1 MPILYLDCFSGIS
14 GDMMVGALA
23 DLGISP
29 SAFEWELGKLE
40 IEDYH
45 LHFARQERRGI
56 AGVKFD
62 VHTDSSACESAD
74 FSASD
79 SHSPSQSGSHS
90 HSHSHPRSHS
100 HSHSHPHP
108 RSHSEIR
115 ELIEQSG
122 LSKFVK
128 TRSLAIFHRIA
139 EAEAKIHAVPID
151 RVHFDEVGAVD
162 SIVDIV
168 LTCVGIEALGVSHI
182 YVSSLV
188 DGNGSTHCAHG
199 EYPVPAPATL
209 EILKGIPLRQ
219 IAVPFEL
226 ITPTGAAIVAEF
238 QRQIGPMPPLRTI
251 RVGYGLGTR
260 DLSPRPNVLRAI
272 LGELEQ
278 TAEAETVVEIQAN
291 IDDLSAEILAAS
303 QEHLL
308 QAGALDVFFTPVQM
322 KKNRPGTLLTVLCD
336 RAHLDQ
342 IQQLIFHETTT
353 FGLRFREASRRVLDR
368 ELRSVDTE
376 LGPIRVKIGRLGDEI
391 VQVSPE
397 YEDCRSIARKT
408 SMPLK
413 RIYEIAAANFWKQNT
428 PVSEIEH

>member
-74 FSASD
+74 LSASD
-79 SHSPSQSGSHS
+79 
-90 HSHSHPRSHS
+90 S
-100 HSHSHPHP
+100 HSHSHPHS

-168 LTCVGIEALGVSHI
+168 LTCVGIEALEVSHI
-182 YVSSLV
+182 YVSALV
-188 DGNGSTHCAHG
+188 EGNGSIHCAHG

-219 IAVPFEL
+219 ITVPFEL

-238 QRQIGPMPPLRTI
+238 QHQIGPMPPLRTI

-260 DLSPRPNVLRAI
+260 DISPRPNVLRAI

-278 TAEAETVVEIQAN
+278 TAETETVVEIQAN

-336 RAHLDQ
+336 RDHLDQ

-353 FGLRFREASRRVLDR
+353 FGLRFREASRRVLGR
-368 ELRSVDTE
+368 QLRSVDTE
-376 LGPIRVKIGRLGDEI
+376 LGPIRVKIGRLGDEV

-397 YEDCRSIARKT
+397 YEDCRSVARKT

-413 RIYEIAAANFWKQNT
+413 RVYEIATANFWKQN
-428 PVSEIEH
+428 PAGSGIEH

>member
-1 MPILYLDCFSGIS
+1 
-14 GDMMVGALA
+14 MMVGALA

-74 FSASD
+74 LSASD
-79 SHSPSQSGSHS
+79 
-90 HSHSHPRSHS
+90 S
-100 HSHSHPHP
+100 HSHSHPHS

-168 LTCVGIEALGVSHI
+168 LTCVGIEALEVSHI
-182 YVSSLV
+182 YVSALV
-188 DGNGSTHCAHG
+188 EGNGSIHCAHG

-219 IAVPFEL
+219 VAVPFEL

-238 QRQIGPMPPLRTI
+238 QHQIGPMPPLRTI

-278 TAEAETVVEIQAN
+278 TAETETVVEIQAN

-342 IQQLIFHETTT
+342 VQQLIFHETTT

-368 ELRSVDTE
+368 ELRSVETE
-376 LGPIRVKIGRLGDEI
+376 LGPIRVKIGRLGDEV

-397 YEDCRSIARKT
+397 YEDCRSIARKI

-413 RIYEIAAANFWKQNT
+413 RVYEIATANFWKQN
-428 PVSEIEH
+428 PAGSGIEH

>member
-1 MPILYLDCFSGIS
+1 
-14 GDMMVGALA
+14 MMVGALA

-74 FSASD
+74 LSASD
-79 SHSPSQSGSHS
+79 
-90 HSHSHPRSHS
+90 S
-100 HSHSHPHP
+100 HSHSHPHS

-168 LTCVGIEALGVSHI
+168 LTCVGIEALEVSHI
-182 YVSSLV
+182 YVSALV
-188 DGNGSTHCAHG
+188 EGNGSIHCAHG

-219 IAVPFEL
+219 ITVPFEL

-238 QRQIGPMPPLRTI
+238 QHQIGPMPPLRTI

-260 DLSPRPNVLRAI
+260 DISPRPNVLRAI

-278 TAEAETVVEIQAN
+278 TAETETVVEIQAN

-342 IQQLIFHETTT
+342 VQQLIFHETTT

-368 ELRSVDTE
+368 ELRSVETE
-376 LGPIRVKIGRLGDEI
+376 LGPIRVKIGRLGDEV

-397 YEDCRSIARKT
+397 YEDCRSIARKI

-413 RIYEIAAANFWKQNT
+413 RVYEIATANFWKQN
-428 PVSEIEH
+428 PAGSGIEH

>member
-23 DLGISP
+23 DLGVSP

-40 IEDYH
+40 VEDYH
-45 LHFARQERRGI
+45 LHFARQERQGI

-62 VHTDSSACESAD
+62 VHTDSSAC
-74 FSASD
+74 ASD
-79 SHSPSQSGSHS
+79 SHPSPHS
-90 HSHSHPRSHS
+90 HSHSH
-100 HSHSHPHP
+100 
-108 RSHSEIR
+108 SHSEIR

-139 EAEAKIHAVPID
+139 EAEARIHAVPID
-151 RVHFDEVGAVD
+151 QVHFDEVGALD

-182 YVSSLV
+182 YVSALV
-188 DGNGSTHCAHG
+188 DGNGSIHCAHG
-199 EYPVPAPATL
+199 EYPIPAPATL

-238 QRQIGPMPPLRTI
+238 QHRIGLMPPLRTI
-251 RVGYGLGTR
+251 RIGYGLGTR
-260 DLSPRPNVLRAI
+260 DTSPRPNALRAI

-303 QEHLL
+303 QENLL

-336 RAHLDQ
+336 RAHLDK

-368 ELRSVDTE
+368 ELQSVDTE
-376 LGPIRVKIGRLGDEI
+376 LGPIRVKIGRLGDQI

-397 YEDCRSIARKT
+397 YEDCRSIARST
-408 SMPLK
+408 STRLK
-413 RIYEIAAANFWKQNT
+413 RVYEIAVANFWKQN
-428 PVSEIEH
+428 PA

>member
-74 FSASD
+74 LSASD
-79 SHSPSQSGSHS
+79 
-90 HSHSHPRSHS
+90 S
-100 HSHSHPHP
+100 HSHSHPHS

-168 LTCVGIEALGVSHI
+168 LTCVGIEALEVSHI
-182 YVSSLV
+182 YVSALV
-188 DGNGSTHCAHG
+188 EGNGSIHCAHG
-199 EYPVPAPATL
+199 EYPIPAPATL

-219 IAVPFEL
+219 VAVPFEL

-238 QRQIGPMPPLRTI
+238 QHQIGPMPPLRTI

-260 DLSPRPNVLRAI
+260 DISPRPNVLRAI

-278 TAEAETVVEIQAN
+278 TAETETVVEIQAN

-342 IQQLIFHETTT
+342 VQQLIFHETTT

-368 ELRSVDTE
+368 ELRSVETE
-376 LGPIRVKIGRLGDEI
+376 LGPIRVKIGRLGDEV

-397 YEDCRSIARKT
+397 YEDCRSIARKI

-413 RIYEIAAANFWKQNT
+413 RVYEIATANFWKQN
-428 PVSEIEH
+428 PAGSGIEH

>member
-74 FSASD
+74 LSASD
-79 SHSPSQSGSHS
+79 
-90 HSHSHPRSHS
+90 S
-100 HSHSHPHP
+100 HSHSHPHS

-168 LTCVGIEALGVSHI
+168 LTCVGIEALEVSHI
-182 YVSSLV
+182 YVSALV
-188 DGNGSTHCAHG
+188 EGNGSIHCAHG

-219 IAVPFEL
+219 ITVPFEL

-238 QRQIGPMPPLRTI
+238 QHQIGPMPPLRTI

-260 DLSPRPNVLRAI
+260 DISPRPNVLRAI

-278 TAEAETVVEIQAN
+278 TAETETVVEIQAN

-368 ELRSVDTE
+368 ELRSVETE
-376 LGPIRVKIGRLGDEI
+376 LGPIRVKIGRLGDEV

-397 YEDCRSIARKT
+397 YEDCRSIARKI

-413 RIYEIAAANFWKQNT
+413 RVYEIATANFWKQN
-428 PVSEIEH
+428 PAGSGIEH

>member
-40 IEDYH
+40 VEDYH
-45 LHFARQERRGI
+45 LHFARQERGGI

-62 VHTDSSACESAD
+62 VHTDLSACESAD
-74 FSASD
+74 LSASD
-79 SHSPSQSGSHS
+79 PHSHS
-90 HSHSHPRSHS
+90 HSHSQPHS
-100 HSHSHPHP
+100 

-128 TRSLAIFHRIA
+128 TRCLAIFHRIA

-238 QRQIGPMPPLRTI
+238 QRQIGLMPPLRTI

-278 TAEAETVVEIQAN
+278 TAETETVVEIQAN

-308 QAGALDVFFTPVQM
+308 HAGALDVFFTPVQM

-336 RAHLDQ
+336 RDHLDS

-376 LGPIRVKIGRLGDEI
+376 FGPIRVKIGRLGDEI

-408 SMPLK
+408 STPLK
-413 RIYEIAAANFWKQNT
+413 RVYEIAAANFWKQN
-428 PVSEIEH
+428 PAGSGVEH

>member
-74 FSASD
+74 LSASD
-79 SHSPSQSGSHS
+79 
-90 HSHSHPRSHS
+90 S
-100 HSHSHPHP
+100 HSHSHPHS

-168 LTCVGIEALGVSHI
+168 LTCVGIEALEVSHI
-182 YVSSLV
+182 YVSALV
-188 DGNGSTHCAHG
+188 EGNGSIHCAHG

-219 IAVPFEL
+219 ITVPFEL

-238 QRQIGPMPPLRTI
+238 QHQIGPMPPLRTI

-260 DLSPRPNVLRAI
+260 DISPRPNVLRAI

-278 TAEAETVVEIQAN
+278 TAETETVVEIQAN

-308 QAGALDVFFTPVQM
+308 QAGARDVFFTPVQM

-368 ELRSVDTE
+368 ELRSVETE
-376 LGPIRVKIGRLGDEI
+376 LGPIRVKIGRLGDEV

-397 YEDCRSIARKT
+397 YEDCRSIARKI

-413 RIYEIAAANFWKQNT
+413 RVYEIATANFWKQN
-428 PVSEIEH
+428 PAGSGIEH

>member
-23 DLGISP
+23 DLGVSP

-62 VHTDSSACESAD
+62 VHTDSSACESD
-74 FSASD
+74 
-79 SHSPSQSGSHS
+79 SHS
-90 HSHSHPRSHS
+90 HSHSHSRSN
-100 HSHSHPHP
+100 
-108 RSHSEIR
+108 SEIR

-122 LSKFVK
+122 LSKLVK

-139 EAEAKIHAVPID
+139 KAEARIHAVPID

-168 LTCVGIEALGVSHI
+168 LTCVGIEALRVSHI

-209 EILKGIPLRQ
+209 EILKGIPVRQ

-238 QRQIGPMPPLRTI
+238 QHQIGPMPPLRAI

-260 DLSPRPNVLRAI
+260 DISPRPNVLRAI

-278 TAEAETVVEIQAN
+278 TAETETVVEIQAN

-336 RAHLDQ
+336 RDHLDK

-353 FGLRFREASRRVLDR
+353 FGLRFREASRKVLDR

-376 LGPIRVKIGRLGDEI
+376 LGSIRVKIGRLGDQI

-408 SMPLK
+408 ATPLK
-413 RIYEIAAANFWKQNT
+413 RVYEIATASFWKQNT
-428 PVSEIEH
+428 PGQKSSTSQPKN

>member
-74 FSASD
+74 LSASD
-79 SHSPSQSGSHS
+79 
-90 HSHSHPRSHS
+90 S
-100 HSHSHPHP
+100 HSHSHPHS

-168 LTCVGIEALGVSHI
+168 LTCVGIEALEVSHI
-182 YVSSLV
+182 YVSALV
-188 DGNGSTHCAHG
+188 EGNGSIHCAHG

-219 IAVPFEL
+219 ITVPFEL

-238 QRQIGPMPPLRTI
+238 QHQIGPMPPLRTI

-260 DLSPRPNVLRAI
+260 DISPRPNVLRAI

-278 TAEAETVVEIQAN
+278 TAETETVVEIQAN

-342 IQQLIFHETTT
+342 VQQLIFHETTT

-368 ELRSVDTE
+368 ELRSVETE
-376 LGPIRVKIGRLGDEI
+376 LGPIRVKIGRLGDEV

-397 YEDCRSIARKT
+397 YEDCRSIARKI

-413 RIYEIAAANFWKQNT
+413 RVYEIATANFWKQN
-428 PVSEIEH
+428 PAGSGIEH

>member
-1 MPILYLDCFSGIS
+1 
-14 GDMMVGALA
+14 MMVGALA

-74 FSASD
+74 LSASD
-79 SHSPSQSGSHS
+79 
-90 HSHSHPRSHS
+90 S
-100 HSHSHPHP
+100 HSHSHPHS

-168 LTCVGIEALGVSHI
+168 LTCVGIEALEVSHI
-182 YVSSLV
+182 YVSALV
-188 DGNGSTHCAHG
+188 EGNGSIHCAHG

-209 EILKGIPLRQ
+209 EILKGLPLRQ

-238 QRQIGPMPPLRTI
+238 QHQIGPMPPLRTI

-260 DLSPRPNVLRAI
+260 DISPRPNVLRAI

-278 TAEAETVVEIQAN
+278 TAETETVVEIQAN

-342 IQQLIFHETTT
+342 VQQLIFHETTT

-368 ELRSVDTE
+368 ELRSVETE
-376 LGPIRVKIGRLGDEI
+376 LGPIRVKIGRLGDEV

-397 YEDCRSIARKT
+397 YEDCRSIARKI

-413 RIYEIAAANFWKQNT
+413 RVYEIATANFWKQN
-428 PVSEIEH
+428 PAGSGIEH

>member
-62 VHTDSSACESAD
+62 VHTDSSECESAD
-74 FSASD
+74 LSASD
-79 SHSPSQSGSHS
+79 SHPHS
-90 HSHSHPRSHS
+90 
-100 HSHSHPHP
+100 

-168 LTCVGIEALGVSHI
+168 LTCVGIEALEVSHI
-182 YVSSLV
+182 YVSALV
-188 DGNGSTHCAHG
+188 EGNGSIHCAHG

-219 IAVPFEL
+219 ITVPFEL

-238 QRQIGPMPPLRTI
+238 QHQIGPMPPLRTI

-260 DLSPRPNVLRAI
+260 DISPRPNVLRAI

-278 TAEAETVVEIQAN
+278 TAETETVVEIQAN

-368 ELRSVDTE
+368 ELRSVETE
-376 LGPIRVKIGRLGDEI
+376 LGPIRVKIGRLGDEV

-397 YEDCRSIARKT
+397 YEDCRSIARKI

-413 RIYEIAAANFWKQNT
+413 RVYEIATANFWKQN
-428 PVSEIEH
+428 PAGSGIEH

>member
-74 FSASD
+74 LSASD
-79 SHSPSQSGSHS
+79 
-90 HSHSHPRSHS
+90 S
-100 HSHSHPHP
+100 HSHSHPHS

-168 LTCVGIEALGVSHI
+168 LTCVGIEALEVSHI
-182 YVSSLV
+182 YVSALV
-188 DGNGSTHCAHG
+188 EGNGSIHCAHG

-219 IAVPFEL
+219 ITVPFEL

-238 QRQIGPMPPLRTI
+238 QHQIGPMPPLRTI

-260 DLSPRPNVLRAI
+260 DISPRPNALRAI

-278 TAEAETVVEIQAN
+278 TAETGTVVEIQAN

-368 ELRSVDTE
+368 ELRSVETE
-376 LGPIRVKIGRLGDEI
+376 LGPIRVKIGRLGDEV

-397 YEDCRSIARKT
+397 YEDCRSIARKI

-413 RIYEIAAANFWKQNT
+413 RVYEIATANFWKQN
-428 PVSEIEH
+428 PAGSGIEH

>member
-1 MPILYLDCFSGIS
+1 
-14 GDMMVGALA
+14 
-23 DLGISP
+23 
-29 SAFEWELGKLE
+29 
-40 IEDYH
+40 
-45 LHFARQERRGI
+45 
-56 AGVKFD
+56 
-62 VHTDSSACESAD
+62 
-74 FSASD
+74 
-79 SHSPSQSGSHS
+79 
-90 HSHSHPRSHS
+90 
-100 HSHSHPHP
+100 
-108 RSHSEIR
+108 
-115 ELIEQSG
+115 
-122 LSKFVK
+122 VK

-151 RVHFDEVGAVD
+151 RVHFDEVGALD

-188 DGNGSTHCAHG
+188 DGNGSIHCAHG
-199 EYPVPAPATL
+199 EYPIPAPATL

-219 IAVPFEL
+219 VAVPFEL

-238 QRQIGPMPPLRTI
+238 QHQIGPMPPLRTI

-260 DLSPRPNVLRAI
+260 DISPRPNALRAI

-278 TAEAETVVEIQAN
+278 TAETGTVVEIQAN
-291 IDDLSAEILAAS
+291 IDDLSAEILAAA

-308 QAGALDVFFTPVQM
+308 QAGALDAFFTPVQM

-336 RAHLDQ
+336 RDHLDK

-397 YEDCRSIARKT
+397 YEDCRSISRKT
-408 SMPLK
+408 STPLK
-413 RIYEIAAANFWKQNT
+413 RVYEIATASFWRQNPAGSGT
-428 PVSEIEH
+428 EH

>member
-1 MPILYLDCFSGIS
+1 
-14 GDMMVGALA
+14 MMVGALA

-74 FSASD
+74 LSASD
-79 SHSPSQSGSHS
+79 
-90 HSHSHPRSHS
+90 S
-100 HSHSHPHP
+100 HSHSHPHS

-168 LTCVGIEALGVSHI
+168 LTCVGIEALEVSHI
-182 YVSSLV
+182 YVSALV
-188 DGNGSTHCAHG
+188 EGNGSIHCAHG

-219 IAVPFEL
+219 ITVPFEL

-238 QRQIGPMPPLRTI
+238 QHQIGPMPPLRTI

-260 DLSPRPNVLRAI
+260 DISPRPNVLRAI

-278 TAEAETVVEIQAN
+278 TAETETVVEIQAN

-368 ELRSVDTE
+368 ELRSVETE
-376 LGPIRVKIGRLGDEI
+376 LGPIRVKIGRLGDEV

-397 YEDCRSIARKT
+397 YEDCRSIARKI

-413 RIYEIAAANFWKQNT
+413 RVYEIATANFWKQN
-428 PVSEIEH
+428 PAGSGIEH

>member
-74 FSASD
+74 LSASD
-79 SHSPSQSGSHS
+79 
-90 HSHSHPRSHS
+90 S
-100 HSHSHPHP
+100 HSHSHPHS

-168 LTCVGIEALGVSHI
+168 LTCVGIEALEVSHI
-182 YVSSLV
+182 YVSALV
-188 DGNGSTHCAHG
+188 EGNGSIHCAHG

-219 IAVPFEL
+219 ITVPFEL

-238 QRQIGPMPPLRTI
+238 QHQIGPMPPLRTI

-260 DLSPRPNVLRAI
+260 DISPRPNVLRAI

-278 TAEAETVVEIQAN
+278 TAETETVVEIQAN

-368 ELRSVDTE
+368 ELRSVETE
-376 LGPIRVKIGRLGDEI
+376 LGPIRLKIGRLGDEV

-397 YEDCRSIARKT
+397 YEDCRSIARKI

-413 RIYEIAAANFWKQNT
+413 RVYEIATANFWKQN
-428 PVSEIEH
+428 PAGSGIEH

>member
-74 FSASD
+74 LSASD
-79 SHSPSQSGSHS
+79 
-90 HSHSHPRSHS
+90 S
-100 HSHSHPHP
+100 HSHSHPHS

-168 LTCVGIEALGVSHI
+168 LTCVGIEALEVSHI
-182 YVSSLV
+182 YVSALV
-188 DGNGSTHCAHG
+188 EGNGSIHCAHG

-219 IAVPFEL
+219 ITVPFEL

-238 QRQIGPMPPLRTI
+238 QHQIGPMPPLRTI

-260 DLSPRPNVLRAI
+260 DISPRPNVLRAI

-278 TAEAETVVEIQAN
+278 TAETETVVEIQAN

-342 IQQLIFHETTT
+342 VQQLIFHETTT

-368 ELRSVDTE
+368 ELRSVETE
-376 LGPIRVKIGRLGDEI
+376 LGPIRVKIGRLGDEV

-397 YEDCRSIARKT
+397 YEDCRSVARKT

-413 RIYEIAAANFWKQNT
+413 RVYEIATANFWKQN
-428 PVSEIEH
+428 PAGSGIEH